1 MIPQIGISE
10 DWGKLPSRLGQTH
23 QTLPSNLMPQ
33 ISHGTMAMVLF
44 DLAGP
49 NNRPLQLYDLYQD
62 SKGESLEQMDG
73 FMND

>member
-1 MIPQIGISE
+1 
-10 DWGKLPSRLGQTH
+10 
-23 QTLPSNLMPQ
+23 MPQ